1 MAFYKKKYKPVN
13 GLWYPQSILVGKPV
27 TTDEIAR
34 RMARESTVS
43 KADVKAVLE
52 GLSGLLGDYMA
63 QGRSVQL
70 DGIGSF
76 FFQSVAKGK
85 GVKRPEEVTASL
97 ISGVK
102 VRFIPET
109 KFAVGARGAKKGRR
123 GRRAL
128 TDVDIDWVDVD
139 ALGSED

>member
-1 MAFYKKKYKPVN
+1 MVFFKKIYKKVSE
-13 GLWYPQSILVGKPV
+13 LWYPESILVGKPV

-34 RMARESTVS
+34 RLARESTVS

-52 GLSGLLGDYMA
+52 GLSGVLGDYMA
-63 QGRSVQL
+63 QGRSVHL

-85 GVKRPEEVTASL
+85 GVKTAEEVTANQIHS
-97 ISGVK
+97 VK

-109 KFAVGARGAKKGRR
+109 KFAIGARGGRK

-128 TDVDIDWVDVD
+128 TDVKIEWVDVEK
-139 ALGSED
+139 LKVES